1 MRNLRTKGF
10 STRAVHSGERKP
22 QGEWM
27 PVATPIFST
36 VGYLYESMNDLDAV
50 FGGKKMGYVYTR
62 YENPTVTAFEETM
75 AELEGG
81 EASQAFGSGMAAVH
95 AALLAAGVRTGTTAV
110 TTLDLYGATTTL
122 LKRLFTEMG
131 VTIRLVDITDLGAVE
146 AALAEAHPIVLLAET
161 ISNPLMKIADVPS
174 LAALS
179 HRYGAQLLVDNTFA
193 SPYLF
198 NPIPHGAD
206 YVIHSVTKYIGGH
219 GDVTGGVVVTSSEN
233 RRKLNELNKLVG
245 GILGPFEAWLAL
257 RGCKT
262 LSLRVA
268 RQCENAIQIAEWLAT
283 NPRVAKVNYPGLPRH
298 PQYPVARRLFGGR
311 DFGGMLSF
319 EIGDVDRGGAFRFME
334 ALDLCLPATTLGDI
348 YTLILHPVTS
358 SHRSLSPE
366 ERAQVGIGEGL
377 VRLSIGIEDADDI
390 ISDLEQALSVLS
402 V

>member
-1 MRNLRTKGF
+1 MKNLRKKGF
-10 STRAVHSGERKP
+10 STRAVHTGERKP
-22 QGEWM
+22 RSEWA
-27 PVATPIFST
+27 PVATPIYST

-50 FGGKKMGYVYTR
+50 FDGKKTGYVYTR
-62 YENPTVTAFEETM
+62 YENPTVTAFEEAV

-95 AALLAAGVRTGTTAV
+95 AALLGAGVRAGTTVV

-131 VTIRLVDITDLGAVE
+131 VTIRLVDVTGLGVVE
-146 AALAEAHPIVLLAET
+146 AALAETHPIVLFVET
-161 ISNPLMKIADVPS
+161 ISNPLMKVADVPS
-174 LAALS
+174 LAVLA

-268 RQCENAIQIAEWLAT
+268 RQCENAFLVAEWLAT
-283 NPRVAKVNYPGLPRH
+283 HPGVAKVNYPGLSSH
-298 PQYPVARRLFGGR
+298 PQHPLARELFGDRG
-311 DFGGMLSF
+311 FGGMLSF
-319 EIGDVDRGGAFRFME
+319 EMRGVDREGAFRFME
-334 ALDLCLPATTLGDI
+334 ALDLCLPVTTLGDI
-348 YTLILHPVTS
+348 YTLILHPGTS
-358 SHRSLSPE
+358 SHRSLSSE
-366 ERAQVGIGEGL
+366 ERAQVGIGGGL
-377 VRLSIGIEDADDI
+377 VRLSIGIEDANDI
-390 ISDLEQALSVLS
+390 ISDLEQALTAVSV
-402 V
+402 

>member
-1 MRNLRTKGF
+1 MKNLRDKGF
-10 STRAVHSGERKP
+10 GTRAVHSGERN
-22 QGEWM
+22 QRGEWT
-27 PVATPIFST
+27 PVATPIYST

-50 FGGKKMGYVYTR
+50 FGGKKTGYVYTR
-62 YENPTVTAFEETM
+62 YENPTVTAFEEAV

-95 AALLAAGVRTGTTAV
+95 AALLSAGVGTGTTVV

-122 LKRLFTEMG
+122 LKKLFTG
-131 VTIRLVDITDLGAVE
+131 IGATIRLVDVTDLGAVE
-146 AALAEAHPIVLLAET
+146 AALAETHPIALLVET
-161 ISNPLMKIADVPS
+161 ISNPLMKVADVPS
-174 LAALS
+174 LALLA

-198 NPIPHGAD
+198 NPISHGAD

-233 RRKLNELNKLVG
+233 RRRLNEMNKLVG

-268 RQCENAIQIAEWLAT
+268 RQCENATLVAEWLAT
-283 NPRVAKVNYPGLPRH
+283 NPRVAKVHYPGLPCH
-298 PQYPVARRLFGGR
+298 PQHSLAHRLFGDRG
-311 DFGGMLSF
+311 FGGMLSF
-319 EIGDVDRGGAFRFME
+319 ETGGVDRAAAFRFME
-334 ALDLCLPATTLGDI
+334 ALDLCLPVTTLGDI
-348 YTLILHPVTS
+348 YTLILHPATS

-377 VRLSIGIEDADDI
+377 VRLSVGIEDANDI
-390 ISDLEQALSVLS
+390 ISDLEQALAVLS

>member
-1 MRNLRTKGF
+1 MKNLCKKGF
-10 STRAVHSGERKP
+10 STRAVHTGERKP
-22 QGEWM
+22 RSEWT
-27 PVATPIFST
+27 PVATPIYST
-36 VGYLYESMNDLDAV
+36 VGYLYEGMNDLDAV
-50 FGGKKMGYVYTR
+50 FDGKKTGYVYTR
-62 YENPTVTAFEETM
+62 YENPTVTAFEEAV

-81 EASQAFGSGMAAVH
+81 EASQAFGSGMAAIH
-95 AALLAAGVRTGTTAV
+95 AALLGAGVRAGTTVV

-122 LKRLFTEMG
+122 LKKLFTEMG
-131 VTIRLVDITDLGAVE
+131 VTIQLVDVTDLGVVE
-146 AALAEAHPIVLLAET
+146 ATLAETHPIVLLVET
-161 ISNPLMKIADVPS
+161 ISNPLIKVADVPS
-174 LAALS
+174 LAVLA

-206 YVIHSVTKYIGGH
+206 YAIHSVTKYIGGH

-268 RQCENAIQIAEWLAT
+268 RQCENAILVAEWLAKH
-283 NPRVAKVNYPGLPRH
+283 PRVAKVNYPGLPCH
-298 PQYPVARRLFGGR
+298 PQYPLAREFFGDRG
-311 DFGGMLSF
+311 FGGMLSF
-319 EIGDVDRGGAFRFME
+319 EIGGVDRAAAFRFME

-366 ERAQVGIGEGL
+366 ERAQVGIGDGL
-377 VRLSIGIEDADDI
+377 VRLSIGIEDANDI
-390 ISDLEQALSVLS
+390 ISDLEQALAALS

>member
-1 MRNLRTKGF
+1 MKNLRKKGF

-22 QGEWM
+22 RGEWT
-27 PVATPIFST
+27 PVATPIYST

-50 FGGKKMGYVYTR
+50 FDGKKTGYVYTR
-62 YENPTVTAFEETM
+62 YENPTVTAFEEAV

-95 AALLAAGVRTGTTAV
+95 ATLLSAGVRTGTTVV

-122 LKRLFTEMG
+122 LKKLFTEMG
-131 VTIRLVDITDLGAVE
+131 ATIRLADVTDLGAVE
-146 AALAEAHPIVLLAET
+146 AALAETHPIVLLVET
-161 ISNPLMKIADVPS
+161 ISNPLMKVANVPS
-174 LAALS
+174 LALLV
-179 HRYGAQLLVDNTFA
+179 HQYGAQLLVDNTFA

-198 NPIPHGAD
+198 NPISHGAD
-206 YVIHSVTKYIGGH
+206 YAIHSVTKYIGGH

-233 RRKLNELNKLVG
+233 RRRLNELNKLVG

-262 LSLRVA
+262 LSLRLA
-268 RQCENAIQIAEWLAT
+268 RQCENAALVAEWLAAH
-283 NPRVAKVNYPGLPRH
+283 PRVAKVHYPGLSCH
-298 PQYPVARRLFGGR
+298 PHHPLACRLFGDRG
-311 DFGGMLSF
+311 FGGMLSF
-319 EIGDVDRGGAFRFME
+319 EIAGVDRAAAFRFME

-366 ERAQVGIGEGL
+366 ERAQVGIGDGL
-377 VRLSIGIEDADDI
+377 VRLSVGIEDASDI
-390 ISDLEQALSVLS
+390 ISDLEQALAALS